1 MPSLLNTQ
9 VSANYGKMVP
19 QQTYGTG
26 INFTNFA
33 TRNVRFISVTVAGGT
48 NDLTK
53 GADGAT
59 GAYTDSLSL
68 YSKAVRALQTTA
80 EVYMVFVPDATSFVA
95 IVADDTA
102 NDSDTGTNLPSGWG
116 DTEAFISQNLN
127 TGATV
132 SIGTGTWAGKTI
144 TFA

>member
-1 MPSLLNTQ
+1 MPSLFGTQ
-9 VSANYGKMVP
+9 VTSNYGKMTP

-33 TRNVRFISVTVAGGT
+33 TRNVRFISISVAGGV

-59 GAYTDSLSL
+59 GSYEDSLSL

-80 EVYMVFVPDATSFVA
+80 EVYMVFVPSATAFVA
-95 IVADDTA
+95 VVADDTA
-102 NDSDTGTNLPSGWG
+102 NDSNAGTNQPSGWG
-116 DTEAFISQNLN
+116 DTEAAITANLN
-127 TGATV
+127 AGVTV
-132 SIGTGTWAGKTI
+132 TIKNGTWAGEAV

>member
-1 MPSLLNTQ
+1 MPSLLGTTVAQ
-9 VSANYGKMVP
+9 NYGKMTP

-33 TRNVRFISVTVAGGT
+33 TRNVRFISIAVSGGT

-59 GAYTDSLSL
+59 GEFTDSLSL
-68 YSKAVRALQTTA
+68 YAKAVRALQTTA
-80 EVYMVFVPDATSFVA
+80 EIYAVFNPSATAFVA

-102 NDSDTGTNLPSGWG
+102 NDSNAGTNQPTGWG
-116 DTEAFISQNLN
+116 DTEAAVAAALN
-127 TGATV
+127 AGVTV
-132 SIGTGTWAGKTI
+132 TITTGTWSGNTI
-144 TFA
+144 AFA